1 MLSKHLDMVIV
12 GHLSR
17 DIIVVDSGRQEATG
31 GAVYFAAF
39 AAKPACSKIL
49 VITKLALADVDLL
62 CDFWQ
67 KGIPV
72 LPLLSPQTTIMEDS
86 FDSGENYARKSKV
99 LSLASS
105 FRIEDIPVK
114 SAEVFYL
121 AGLMQGEIPETLIEE
136 LSHRGKIALDVQG
149 FLRTPDQGTLVFSKW
164 MEKERYLP
172 YVHFLKADRREA
184 HFLTGNSE
192 IEDMILSIHK
202 WGVKEILITDDQ
214 GVTLSDGI
222 RILRKP
228 FDGYRIEARTGRGDT
243 SFASYLSWR
252 INHDTEASL
261 DYCQRITNCKLC
273 KPGPYR
279 C

>member
-1 MLSKHLDMVIV
+1 MLSEHLDVVIV

-17 DIIVVDSGRQEATG
+17 DIIVVDGGRQEATG

-49 VITKLALADVDLL
+49 IITKLALADIDLL

-72 LPLLSPQTTIMEDS
+72 LPLLSPQTTVMEDS
-86 FDSGENYARKSKV
+86 FDSGENYTRKSKV

-105 FRIEDIPVK
+105 FRIEEIPVN

-121 AGLMQGEIPETLIEE
+121 AGLMQGEIPEVLIEE

-149 FLRTPDQGTLVFSKW
+149 FLRAPDQGTLVFSEWK
-164 MEKERYLP
+164 EKERYLP

-184 HFLTGNSE
+184 YFLTGNSE
-192 IEDMILSIHK
+192 IEDMIRSIHK
-202 WGVKEILITDDQ
+202 WGVKEVLITDDQ
-214 GVTLSDGI
+214 GVTVSDGVL
-222 RILRKP
+222 ILRKP
-228 FDGYRIEARTGRGDT
+228 FDRYRIEARTGRGDT

-252 INHDTEASL
+252 INHDTEKSL
-261 DYCQRITNCKLC
+261 DYCLRITNRKLC
-273 KPGPYR
+273 MPGPYR

>member
-1 MLSKHLDMVIV
+1 MLSEHLDMVIV

-17 DIIVVDSGRQEATG
+17 DIIVVDGGRQEATG

-62 CDFWQ
+62 SDFWQ

-72 LPLLSPQTTIMEDS
+72 LPLFSLKTTIMEDS
-86 FDSGENYARKSKV
+86 FDSGENYVRKSKV

-105 FRIEDIPVK
+105 FRIEEIPVK

-136 LSHRGKIALDVQG
+136 LSRYGKIALDVQG
-149 FLRTPDQGTLVFSKW
+149 FLRAPGPGTLVLSEW
-164 MEKERYLP
+164 REKEKYLP

-192 IEDMILSIHK
+192 IEDMIRSIHE

-214 GVTLSDGI
+214 GVTVSDGI
-222 RILRKP
+222 ITLHKP
-228 FDGYRIEARTGRGDT
+228 FDRYRIEARTGRGDT
-243 SFASYLSWR
+243 CFASYLSWR
-252 INHDTEASL
+252 INHDTKKSL
-261 DYCQRITNCKLC
+261 DYCLRITNRKLC